1 MIYGIGTDILDIQR
15 IEHIYQRYGAVFA
28 RRILTADEWEL
39 FQNTPSA
46 RFLAKRFAAKEAFAK
61 AVRTGLIS
69 PVSLQNIS
77 ILHDD
82 SGAPYFS
89 VNAVLQTWLQ
99 KRHIEHLH
107 LSISDEKNLVIA
119 MVVAEIAS

>member
-15 IEHIYQRYGAVFA
+15 IENIYQHHGETFA
-28 RRILTADEWEL
+28 RRILTTDEWHL
-39 FQNTPSA
+39 FQNMPSA

-107 LSISDEKNLVIA
+107 LSISDEKNLVVA
-119 MVVAEIAS
+119 MVVAEMTS

>member
-15 IEHIYQRYGAVFA
+15 IENIYQHHGETFA
-28 RRILTADEWEL
+28 RRILTTDEWHL

-107 LSISDEKNLVIA
+107 LSISDEKNIVIA